1 MDWMFDLH
9 KTILWDEKMDG
20 HLNFQVDKNNGK
32 WGVKVLYKIQ
42 VYFMG
47 TDDNKYTQI
56 LKNF

>member
-1 MDWMFDLH
+1 M
-9 KTILWDEKMDG
+9 KKMYG

-47 TDDNKYTQI
+47 TADNKYTQNPTK
-56 LKNF
+56 LLTSLH